1 MPNHKNNT
9 TLSNNINFGGFMKIN
24 KIETIKLI
32 GGHALIMGHR
42 PEKITLSKM
51 VEKLEKDGQEFSK
64 LGLFD
69 SSTPNYTTY
78 YPDVTVEDLIP
89 KDNEFIE
96 PVFRL
101 LSNVTV
107 QHGYNPIHFP
117 VDVLK
122 QSMYKL
128 IGQTIN
134 IDHETALGNAIGTVK
149 SVEWQNAYT
158 KDGIKV
164 PAGINGVLKID
175 GKSNPR
181 IARGIMMDPPSI
193 HSESVTV
200 NFQWVKSHPNMSD
213 EEFRNKLG
221 TVDEK
226 GKLIEKVASKI
237 IAYHE
242 ISLVGHGA
250 DPFAQKIGKD
260 GKIVNIKYAGS
271 RTGQLSD
278 DGISGESMAW
288 DWKDLPLQS
297 FNGVETI
304 LNSYTEDENLNNNN
318 EQNQL
323 EMEGL
328 LRLFETMFGLTV
340 NSLTAENHKAE
351 LAKFKTGYDAIVLK
365 ASKADEP
372 ITILGLSGVVAIE
385 KEINDLRSFKET
397 VPANLSELQSL
408 ASVATT
414 VITELRDDTKR
425 LYKLSLGDKGKEDT
439 NIITIINAADYKSL
453 TSLHKQYNDV
463 TEGLFEFVCECGS
476 HNVTRASAKGSKG
489 SEEFVEKSTQE
500 VIEHFTTVTGGKKG
514 FLQ

>member
-1 MPNHKNNT
+1 
-9 TLSNNINFGGFMKIN
+9 MKL
-24 KIETIKLI
+24 KKTETIKLI
-32 GGHALIMGHR
+32 GGHALIMGHK
-42 PEKITLSKM
+42 PEKISM
-51 VEKLEKDGQEFSK
+51 SQVVEKLEKEGQEFSS

-69 SSTPNYTTY
+69 SSTPNYANY
-78 YPDVTVEDLIP
+78 YPDVTAEDLAP
-89 KDNEFIE
+89 KDGEFIE
-96 PVFRL
+96 PIFRL

-122 QSMYKL
+122 KSMYKL

-158 KDGIKV
+158 KDGVKV

-221 TVDEK
+221 SLDDK
-226 GKLIEKVASKI
+226 GKLVQKVASNI

-260 GKIVNIKYAGS
+260 GKIVNVAYAGS
-271 RTGQLSD
+271 RTGQLGAED
-278 DGISGESMAW
+278 LDGVAMAW
-288 DWKDLPLQS
+288 DWKDLSSAQI
-297 FNGVETI
+297 NGTETI
-304 LNSYTEDENLNNNN
+304 LNSYTDNENLINNN

-323 EMEGL
+323 EMNEL
-328 LRLFETMFGLTV
+328 LRLLETMFGLEV
-340 NSLTAENHKAE
+340 NSLTEENHKAE
-351 LAKFKTGYDAIVLK
+351 LAKFKLSYDAIALK
-365 ASKADEP
+365 AKDADKP
-372 ITILGLSGVVAIE
+372 VVVLGLSGVDNIE
-385 KEINDLRSFKET
+385 KEINDLRTFKQT
-397 VPANLSELQSL
+397 VPANLTELQGL
-408 ASVATT
+408 ATVATT

-425 LYKLSLGDKGKEDT
+425 LYKLSLGEKGKEDA
-439 NIITIINAADYKSL
+439 NIIALIDAADHKSL
-453 TSLHKQYNDV
+453 VALHKQYDEA
-463 TEGLFEFVCECGS
+463 TDKLYGFVCECGS
-476 HNVTRASAKGSKG
+476 HNVTRASAKTSEGGEDFTEKS
-489 SEEFVEKSTQE
+489 SEE
-500 VIEHFTTVTGGKKG
+500 IINHFTTVTERKGG
-514 FLQ
+514 FLK